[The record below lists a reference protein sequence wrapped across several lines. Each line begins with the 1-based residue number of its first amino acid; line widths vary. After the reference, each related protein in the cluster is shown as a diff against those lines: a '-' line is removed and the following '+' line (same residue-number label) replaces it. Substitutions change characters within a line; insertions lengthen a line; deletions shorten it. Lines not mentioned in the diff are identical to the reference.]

1 MRENKNA
8 IGDEGHNKVDYS
20 QKRFIAS
27 EIIKNEF

>member
-8 IGDEGHNKVDYS
+8 IGDEGHNKVDHR

-27 EIIKNEF
+27 ETLKK